1 MQKRRGSNKLL
12 LTGKL
17 LVIRQ
22 SCAKPIYNR
31 KVQRLFR
38 EEVQRRLAP
47 LEVRWMLEIAL

>member
-1 MQKRRGSNKLL
+1 MQKRCGNNKLL